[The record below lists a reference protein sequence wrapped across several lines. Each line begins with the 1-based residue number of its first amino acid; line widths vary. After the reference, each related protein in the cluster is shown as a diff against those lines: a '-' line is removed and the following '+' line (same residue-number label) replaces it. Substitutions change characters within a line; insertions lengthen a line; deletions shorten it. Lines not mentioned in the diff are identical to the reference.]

1 MKKTNV
7 IAMFILLSISLSE
20 SYMPKIESSRALSF
34 ISSYGENGSESF
46 GIVSQN
52 LRYSLNPKME
62 LFGNITLQ
70 MPMGSSSIYQQGYEN
85 NFNGTLNLGA
95 KYNLSSNTSI
105 TFQCLYYTG
114 GISLYGSEHHLESVT
129 Q

>member
-1 MKKTNV
+1 MKKINV
-7 IAMFILLSISLSE
+7 VAMFILLSISLSE

-52 LRYSLNPKME
+52 LMYSLNPKMK

-70 MPMGSSSIYQQGYEN
+70 MPMGSSGIYKGGYEN
-85 NFNGTLNLGA
+85 NFNGVLNLGA
-95 KYNLSSNTSI
+95 KYNLSVNTSI
-105 TFQCLYYTG
+105 TFQCIYHTRGLSPY
-114 GISLYGSEHHLESVT
+114 SPEHHQESVT

>member
-1 MKKTNV
+1 MKKINV
-7 IAMFILLSISLSE
+7 VAMFILLSISLSE

-52 LRYSLNPKME
+52 LMYSLNPKMK

-70 MPMGSSSIYQQGYEN
+70 MPMGSGGIYKGGYEN
-85 NFNGTLNLGA
+85 NFNGVLNLGA
-95 KYNLSSNTSI
+95 KYNLSVNTSI
-105 TFQCLYYTG
+105 TFQCIYHAG
-114 GISLYGSEHHLESVT
+114 GISPYGSEHHLESVT

>member
-85 NFNGTLNLGA
+85 NFNGLVECYILAIPFFGNTFLSTLIFAYPAIFIYKSLTVR
-95 KYNLSSNTSI
+95 SSSR
-105 TFQCLYYTG
+105 
-114 GISLYGSEHHLESVT
+114 
-129 Q
+129 